1 MNGRNAAG
9 LRVGLGLVALGCFI
23 GCSGEGITA
32 EPQAVE
38 QGGSAG
44 SAAVGGSASVGGAS
58 GAGQGGVSSMGGSAS
73 GMAGSDMSGMA
84 GSGMGSAGGSA
95 GGAATMPPPPVCD
108 AMRTVLQARCGNNS
122 CHSQPRAT
130 IGDFAISMAQI
141 PAYIDKPSVR
151 DPMCGL
157 IIDSENPSES
167 LLFRKLIGAF
177 PAPACGAFMP
187 VTGDALSDAQIDCME
202 SWLQQFKK

>member
-1 MNGRNAAG
+1 MNGSNAVG
-9 LRVGLGLVALGCFI
+9 LRVGLGLVALSCFF
-23 GCSGEGITA
+23 GCSGEGITTE
-32 EPQAVE
+32 EPE
-38 QGGSAG
+38 PLGGGGRAG
-44 SAAVGGSASVGGAS
+44 SVAVGGSASVGGSTGIGGA
-58 GAGQGGVSSMGGSAS
+58 AGQGGVSSMAGSAS
-73 GMAGSDMSGMA
+73 GMAGSDMV
-84 GSGMGSAGGSA
+84 SAGGSGGA
-95 GGAATMPPPPVCD
+95 GGAMPVRPVCD

-122 CHSQPRAT
+122 CHSQDGAT
-130 IGDFAISMAQI
+130 IGDFAISMEQI

-167 LLFRKLIGAF
+167 LLLRKLIGAF

-187 VTGDALSDAQIDCME
+187 VTGDALSDTQIDCME